1 MKIVI
6 APDSFKGS
14 ISARKAALAIQEGIL
29 RVGPDIETVI
39 VPMADGGEGTVESL
53 VDATNG
59 HLQEAV
65 VKDPLGRDVN
75 AVYGILGHDNTC
87 VIEIASA
94 SGLPLLKK
102 EERNPML
109 TTSYGTGQLILHAL
123 DKGCRKFVIGLGGS
137 GTNDGG
143 AGMLQALGIRLLDS
157 AGDDLSFG
165 GGNLNLLA
173 DIELNGMDPR
183 VREAEFIIACDVDN
197 PLIGLNG
204 ASAVYG
210 PQKGATP
217 EMVEL
222 LDSNLAHYANRI
234 EMKTNISIHH
244 NLGAGSAGGLGGA
257 FQAFFNARMERGI
270 DIIMKQ
276 TGLKQKLDG
285 ASLVITG
292 EGQIDFQT
300 ARGKTPAGV
309 AQLAK
314 SLGIPTFAI
323 VGGIGSG
330 IDQLRTIGIE
340 AVFSI
345 VNKPMD
351 IEEAM
356 KNSYDLLSST
366 AEQVMRVYIS
376 SLTQLSQKP
385 DFFRDCIL

>member
-29 RVGPDIETVI
+29 RAGPNIETVI

-53 VDATNG
+53 VAATNG
-59 HLQEAV
+59 HLQEVV

-94 SGLPLLKK
+94 SGLPLLRK

-109 TTSYGTGQLILHAL
+109 TTSYGTGELILHAL
-123 DKGCRKFVIGLGGS
+123 NKGCRKFIIGLGGS

-143 AGMLQALGIRLLDS
+143 AGMLQALGIKLLDS
-157 AGDDLSFG
+157 GGKHLPFG
-165 GGNLNLLA
+165 GGSLDLLA
-173 DIELNGMDPR
+173 DIDLSGLDPR
-183 VREAEFIIACDVDN
+183 VREAEFIVACDVDN
-197 PLIGLNG
+197 PLVGPSG

-217 EMVEL
+217 EMVEV
-222 LDSNLAHYANRI
+222 LDRNINHYANII
-234 EMKTNISIHH
+234 EKKTNISIHH
-244 NLGAGSAGGLGGA
+244 KFGAGAAGGLGGA
-257 FQAFFNARMERGI
+257 FQAFFNAKMERGI
-270 DIIMKQ
+270 EIIMKQ
-276 TGLKQKLDG
+276 TGLKQKLYG
-285 ASLVITG
+285 ASLLITG
-292 EGQIDFQT
+292 EGQMDFQT

-309 AQLAK
+309 ARLAK
-314 SLGIPTFAI
+314 SMGIPTFAI
-323 VGGIGSG
+323 VGSIGPGIE
-330 IDQLRTIGIE
+330 QLSNMGIE

-351 IEEAM
+351 IKEAM
-356 KNSYDLLSST
+356 KDSYDLLSSA
-366 AEQVMRVYIS
+366 AEQVVRVY
-376 SLTQLSQKP
+376 LS
-385 DFFRDCIL
+385 R